1 MPTPCKHCRGTGE
14 LQPGV
19 PCIRC
24 RGKGKIFSKREREKI
39 EFITGMLKACHECEQ
54 IAKKNEQKLSRKHDE

>member
-1 MPTPCKHCRGTGE
+1 M
-14 LQPGV
+14 

-39 EFITGMLKACHECEQ
+39 DFITGMLKACHECEQ